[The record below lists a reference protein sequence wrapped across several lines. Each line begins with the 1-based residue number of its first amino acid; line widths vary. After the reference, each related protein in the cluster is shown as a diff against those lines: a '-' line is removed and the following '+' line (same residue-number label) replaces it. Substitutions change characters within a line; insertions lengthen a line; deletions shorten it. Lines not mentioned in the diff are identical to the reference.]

1 MWSRILTFPVAAP
14 VKDVPVTPG
23 WAVWLPVVV
32 GLCALVVGYAVGR
45 RLRWFGMKEQ
55 QRPPGVGSPRPDLA
69 AAAAA
74 DWARAE
80 QGRPWHDQ
88 PERPGG
94 GAQAAPP
101 VPAAPPA
108 QSVAERAR
116 LVASCADLADR
127 LRDRQPALYTVLTR
141 DLAAVGITVEL
152 ADGELFDEG
161 RHNPVGTEP
170 TTDPAADLR
179 VAATVRLG
187 YADHGSVMRNPD
199 VIVYRATADGHV
211 G

>member
-1 MWSRILTFPVAAP
+1 MWSRILTFPAP
-14 VKDVPVTPG
+14 APLKDVLVTPG

-32 GLCALVVGYAVGR
+32 GLCALAVGYAVGR
-45 RLRWFGMKEQ
+45 RLWFGGKQQ
-55 QRPPGVGSPRPDLA
+55 QRPVMGSPRPDLA

-80 QGRPWHDQ
+80 QGRSWNEQ
-88 PERPGG
+88 PGWSRGG
-94 GAQAAPP
+94 SQSAQSAQSA
-101 VPAAPPA
+101 VST

-170 TTDPAADLR
+170 TSDPAADLR
-179 VAATVRLG
+179 VAATVRIG
-187 YADHGSVMRNPD
+187 YADHGSVVRNPD

>member
-1 MWSRILTFPVAAP
+1 MWSRILTFPADAP
-14 VKDVPVTPG
+14 VKDVLVTPG

-32 GLCALVVGYAVGR
+32 GLCALIVGYAVGR
-45 RLRWFGMKEQ
+45 RPRRFGMNEQQ
-55 QRPPGVGSPRPDLA
+55 QRPVIGSPPPDLA
-69 AAAAA
+69 VAAAA

-80 QGRPWHDQ
+80 RGRPWNE
-88 PERPGG
+88 PPGRSREDS
-94 GAQAAPP
+94 
-101 VPAAPPA
+101 
-108 QSVAERAR
+108 QSADERAR

-170 TTDPAADLR
+170 TSDPAADLR

-187 YADHGSVMRNPD
+187 YADHGSVVRTPD

>member
-1 MWSRILTFPVAAP
+1 MSPRIWAFTAGATV
-14 VKDVPVTPG
+14 VPVTPG
-23 WAVWLPVVV
+23 WAVWLPVAV
-32 GLCALVVGYAVGR
+32 GLCALAAGYAVGR
-45 RLRWFGMKEQ
+45 RPRRSGIREQ
-55 QRPPGVGSPRPDLA
+55 QRPGTEGPEPDLA

-80 QGRPWHDQ
+80 HGRPWKD
-88 PERPGG
+88 RPVRPDGD
-94 GAQAAPP
+94 AQ
-101 VPAAPPA
+101 PAA
-108 QSVAERAR
+108 ERTR

-141 DLAAVGITVEL
+141 DLTAVGVTVEL
-152 ADGELFDEG
+152 ADGELFDPG

-170 TTDPAADLR
+170 TTDPEADLR

-187 YADHGSVMRNPD
+187 YADHGSVVRTPD